1 MPRLSR
7 ITLLPLLA
15 LFSALP
21 ASSQPAPQVGFTLA
35 QALSAPFSTSLTA
48 APAANRAAWLTN
60 AEGRRNL
67 WLSETKAG
75 KTTARQLTRFTADD
89 GIDIGDLAFSS
100 DGAQLAFARGGDF
113 EDPSKPP
120 ANPALLPGGVEEQIW
135 LADLTS
141 DPRPLTPAVAHRS
154 HRPTSRL

>member
-7 ITLLPLLA
+7 ITLLPLIA

-21 ASSQPAPQVGFTLA
+21 ASSQPAPQAGFTLA
-35 QALSAPFSTSLTA
+35 QALSAPFSSSLSA

-67 WLSETKAG
+67 WLSEPKAG

-89 GIDIGDLAFSS
+89 GIDIGDISWS
-100 DGAQLAFARGGDF
+100 PDGNQDRK
-113 EDPSKPP
+113 S
-120 ANPALLPGGVEEQIW
+120 V
-135 LADLTS
+135 
-141 DPRPLTPAVAHRS
+141 V
-154 HRPTSRL
+154 